1 MPIVDFLNAA
11 YNDNISYDAK
21 LYYADKEINNFD
33 KKSSRYIS
41 FYADMYIKVIDR
53 EKIYE
58 YEIEFQTVYENSMAI
73 RMFRYGFER
82 SVKLADYNNIKEGKI
97 KIKLPEPY
105 LIVLEEDKDIPD
117 EISDE
122 MTSAIE
128 NINSYFL
135 SMYGRYTD
143 FDEEVKEM
151 VKSFYDPKV
160 EERGRE
166 KGKIETAEEMIRE
179 GEPIEKIKKY
189 TKLDEN
195 KILELIKQIGTKKV
209 Q

>member
-1 MPIVDFLNAA
+1 MDEILKRLFTLKNTMPIIDFLNAA

-41 FYADMYIKVIDR
+41 FYTDMYIKVIDR

-82 SVKLADYNNIKEGKI
+82 AVKLADYNSIK
-97 KIKLPEPY
+97 
-105 LIVLEEDKDIPD
+105 
-117 EISDE
+117 
-122 MTSAIE
+122 
-128 NINSYFL
+128 SYFL
-135 SMYGRYTD
+135 GMYGRYTD
-143 FDEEVKEM
+143 FDEEVKVM

-160 EERGRE
+160 EERGIQKGIE
-166 KGKIETAEEMIRE
+166 KGIERGKIEEKIETA
-179 GEPIEKIKKY
+179 
-189 TKLDEN
+189 
-195 KILELIKQIGTKKV
+195 
-209 Q
+209 